1 MYTMTWLQLGKKIVK
16 YKVAALT
23 FLALS
28 TIVMGYFAMQVKLS
42 YEFTKAIPEDNPKYV
57 IYQDFVKKFGVD
69 GTTMVVGFQTDSFFT
84 TNIFNQVADLQKDIK
99 TIPGVTEVV
108 SVPSAYTLVKDSIAS
123 KFIPHKIFNAP
134 YTSDS
139 SLAADRAVLERL
151 PFYKNLMYNPISHSY
166 IMAISFLP
174 DSINSGARSGII
186 NKLKSKLDAF
196 AVKSQLAIHI
206 SGLPYIRTILAER
219 IKKEIGSAI
228 PTGSEKTFLMKG
240 RDIRTGTPK
249 EVILTEKDT
258 AEALEGVVNQIV
270 NAVKHALEN
279 TPPELSSDL
288 VDSGMVLAGGGAY
301 LKNLDK
307 LIKKETGLPVTIAE
321 DALSCVAIGTGKAL
335 EQEGIFSS
343 MLTSY

>member
-1 MYTMTWLQLGKKIVK
+1 MK
-16 YKVAALT
+16 
-23 FLALS
+23 
-28 TIVMGYFAMQVKLS
+28 
-42 YEFTKAIPEDNPKYV
+42 
-57 IYQDFVKKFGVD
+57 KKF
-69 GTTMVVGFQTDSFFT
+69 
-84 TNIFNQVADLQKDIK
+84 
-99 TIPGVTEVV
+99 
-108 SVPSAYTLVKDSIAS
+108 
-123 KFIPHKIFNAP
+123 
-134 YTSDS
+134 
-139 SLAADRAVLERL
+139 
-151 PFYKNLMYNPISHSY
+151 NLLIGES
-166 IMAISFLP
+166 
-174 DSINSGARSGII
+174 
-186 NKLKSKLDAF
+186 
-196 AVKSQLAIHI
+196 
-206 SGLPYIRTILAER
+206 TAER

-249 EVILTEKDT
+249 EVILSEKDT
-258 AEALEGVVNQIV
+258 SEALEGVVTQIV
-270 NAVKHALEN
+270 NAIKHALEN